1 MATYNKISDLTAASA
16 LGGTETFEA
25 VQSSA
30 SVKATAAQI
39 ATYAGGGA
47 GAVTAATIV
56 RTYML
61 NPDSPIDLSASFT
74 DGMSA
79 GTVTV
84 SGLPSNTRGMLLQL
98 EFDDTDNN
106 VVCRFRASAASTI
119 QDFRGSFADGGTNIL
134 RANMWIST
142 FDNTFH
148 VDSLN
153 ADTTSNVYVL
163 GYMAET

>member
-1 MATYNKISDLTAASA
+1 MAYVKISDMTAGSA
-16 LGGTETFEA
+16 VGAADLFEA

-30 SVKATAAQI
+30 SVKVTGAQLK
-39 ATYAGGGA
+39 TYAGGGA
-47 GAVTAATIV
+47 AAVTAATIV
-56 RTYML
+56 RTYMFD
-61 NPDSPIDLSASFT
+61 PDSAIDISSSFS
-74 DGMSA
+74 DGMA
-79 GTVTV
+79 TTVTV
-84 SGLPSNTRGMLLQL
+84 IGVPSDTRAMLLQL
-98 EFDDTDNN
+98 QFDDTGLN

-119 QDFRGSFADGGTNIL
+119 QDFRGSFEDGGTNIL

-142 FDNTFH
+142 FDNTFR